1 MAVPANVNKL
11 LHARSSGKIPSMSM
25 GSSSLASMTGGGDTT
40 FKKRGRRK
48 KGGGASNLATM
59 THIKNVKEPKI
70 PGAR

>member
-11 LHARSSGKIPSMSM
+11 LHARSNGMSSMST
-25 GSSSLASMTGGGDTT
+25 GSSSIASMTGGGDTT